1 MREIK
6 ECRDLYGP
14 LSESNKRLLLEMLYR
29 PGEQTWQKARR
40 IVVSAAP
47 IITLEMAVK
56 MISPSWVSELP
67 DSFTIRRA
75 ILYALKAQ
83 REFRYREANWQYD

>member
-14 LSESNKRLLLEMLYR
+14 LSENNKRMLLEMLRR
-29 PGEQTWQKARR
+29 PAEKTWQQARR

-56 MISPSWVSELP
+56 MISPSWVSAVP
-67 DSFTIRRA
+67 DSFTVRRA

-83 REFRYREANWQYD
+83 RDFRHREATWHYD